1 MKENSQIRRHTNVTI
16 EQENPKSARYTNIT
30 IQLMRI
36 LKVYELL
43 KYKSKEKES

>member
-30 IQLMRI
+30 INEDPKSARAT
-36 LKVYELL
+36 KV
-43 KYKSKEKES
+43 

>member
-1 MKENSQIRRHTNVTI
+1 MKEDSQMRRHTDETI

-36 LKVYELL
+36 LKVHELL
-43 KYKSKEKES
+43 TYKSKEKES

>member
-30 IQLMRI
+30 IHLMRS
-36 LKVYELL
+36 LKVHEMLT
-43 KYKSKEKES
+43 YKSKEKES